1 MSQEEAIQ
9 YIPQRPP
16 FVMIDKVTKAD
27 ETISQTQFTVRESHM
42 FVDNGYFTEPG
53 LVENMAQTAGGGI
66 GYRAQMEGKPV
77 TIGYIGALKNLN
89 VKELPRIGDTIITEI
104 QYLQCV
110 MNVHMVMG
118 RVFLDGREIANCE
131 FRIFEKKD

>member
-27 ETISQTQFTVRESHM
+27 ETISQTNFTIREGHM

-66 GYRAQMEGKPV
+66 GYRAQVEGKPV

-89 VKELPRIGDTIITEI
+89 VKELPAIGDTIVTEI
-104 QYLQCV
+104 KYLQCV
-110 MNVHMVMG
+110 MNVHLVTG
-118 RVFLDGREIANCE
+118 TIFLSGREIANCE

>member
-27 ETISQTQFTVRESHM
+27 ETISQTNFTIREGHM

-89 VKELPRIGDTIITEI
+89 VKELPAIGDTIVTEI
-104 QYLQCV
+104 NYLQRV
-110 MNVHMVMG
+110 MNVHLVTG
-118 RVFLDGREIANCE
+118 TILLDGREIANCE